1 MAVFGGLCACRP
13 RPCGSGDT
21 PPLRF
26 LSLQVDYNEE
36 TDVAAIIELG
46 EALGRPSNTL
56 VGVQSLAFAGLR
68 VEVEVTAVVPAAKLI
83 ELRRCRE

>member
-1 MAVFGGLCACRP
+1 M
-13 RPCGSGDT
+13 T
-21 PPLRF
+21 P
-26 LSLQVDYNEE
+26 
-36 TDVAAIIELG
+36 IIELG